1 MRCEHSCA
9 VSIRRFTSVLAVCP
23 TPASCTQCHPDPHLQ
38 AGPAASKDASAS
50 ASERMPLQPAGLKPG
65 QGQGGEDRHAH
76 ETSREA
82 GRARRGGTGASP
94 PAAEWHAALPS
105 VCRSAALPAPFVLRS
120 YRVPIAF
127 LSRSYRVPIACRG
140 PVCSPLGA
148 VLTPQQSC
156 TEPEWPSRASPARPS
171 SAPASFQ
178 TRCTLPH
185 CRPRTDRCTDGP
197 RRRFECI
204 PFVAL
209 FNAARL
215 GVCRTRKATG
225 TLGWAS
231 GKRGLRCWG
240 CGGRR
245 RRRVC
250 VHACRTARRSRR
262 TSRSRPPAASRPA
275 ERRATGRSVRIGA
288 AGHVVTA
295 RSAAMRPAPIAA
307 NCRER
312 ARVGR
317 RCAGRSSPSARKLG
331 MLTMG

>member
-1 MRCEHSCA
+1 MRREHSALHFGSGCLPYTRVVHP
-9 VSIRRFTSVLAVCP
+9 VSPGPSPSSWASSLKRCICIRERTHA
-23 TPASCTQCHPDPHLQ
+23 AA
-38 AGPAASKDASAS
+38 AGGVKARP
-50 ASERMPLQPAGLKPG
+50 RPG
-65 QGQGGEDRHAH
+65 WRGQTRTRDLSGGGQ
-76 ETSREA
+76 SEA
-82 GRARRGGTGASP
+82 GRDRGVSP
-94 PAAEWHAALPS
+94 PLLNGTRLCLVCAAVLP
-105 VCRSAALPAPFVLRS
+105 CPPPLFC
-120 YRVPIAF
+120 VPIAF
-127 LSRSYRVPIACRG
+127 RG
-140 PVCSPLGA
+140 PVCSVPWGRPHFA
-148 VLTPQQSC
+148 SC

-185 CRPRTDRCTDGP
+185 CRPRTDRCTDRP
-197 RRRFECI
+197 RGRFECI